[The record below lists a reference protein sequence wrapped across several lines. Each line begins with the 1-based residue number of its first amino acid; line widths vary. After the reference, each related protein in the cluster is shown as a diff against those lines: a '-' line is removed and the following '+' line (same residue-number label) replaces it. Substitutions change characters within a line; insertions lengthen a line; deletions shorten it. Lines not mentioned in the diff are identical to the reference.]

1 MGRFDEKIMLVTGA
15 TSGIGRAVAIRAA
28 KEGATVVAVGRN
40 EERGAAVVAA
50 MEEAGGKGEFMKCD
64 VSNKDAVKALFAEI
78 QEKYGKLD
86 VAVNNAGI
94 VGASKTVEELEDDD
108 WFQVIDAN
116 LNSCFFC
123 CREEVKLM
131 QPSGGAIVNV
141 SSVAGMRGFPSA
153 AAYVASK
160 HAQWT
165 DKSRWQWTMLQKEL
179 RVMRFALQEQILRL
193 QREVQQILRRE
204 WQRLQHREKIRW
216 NG

>member
-123 CREEVKLM
+123 CRRSKADA
-131 QPSGGAIVNV
+131 AI
-141 SSVAGMRGFPSA
+141 
-153 AAYVASK
+153 
-160 HAQWT
+160 
-165 DKSRWQWTMLQKEL
+165 RWS
-179 RVMRFALQEQILRL
+179 
-193 QREVQQILRRE
+193 
-204 WQRLQHREKIRW
+204 HRERVQCCGNAWIPFRSSLCCK
-216 NG
+216 